1 MNCFKN
7 RLDKYWNWKSPQYY
21 ILTWM
26 RTFKA
31 DAFQSVDIQ
40 VQVSNGVTICLLAWR
55 LLSVYRTLCYNTNS
69 GVYFKINGRPTSVQN
84 SVLNS
89 CSRAVFSTRPTLFCF
104 YYSISNV
111 TFVILD
117 SLLDAC
123 VAAHSHVKFTNSFIK
138 FTFSSI

>member
-1 MNCFKN
+1 
-7 RLDKYWNWKSPQYY
+7 
-21 ILTWM
+21 M

-84 SVLNS
+84 SVL
-89 CSRAVFSTRPTLFCF
+89 TLVRQLFFF
-104 YYSISNV
+104 Y
-111 TFVILD
+111 
-117 SLLDAC
+117 
-123 VAAHSHVKFTNSFIK
+123 
-138 FTFSSI
+138 